1 MDDII
6 IISNDK
12 VHISNGELS
21 TNNNDTIN
29 LIDAIQSKFNI
40 YLYSITSLF
49 NKRLSCL
56 CVYYLYCYRGW
67 YGRTT

>member
-1 MDDII
+1 MNDII

-29 LIDAIQSKFNI
+29 IIDIIQSKFNI
-40 YLYSITSLF
+40 YLYSRKSTKKKILKLTFLNILNF
-49 NKRLSCL
+49 
-56 CVYYLYCYRGW
+56 
-67 YGRTT
+67 